1 MSCAPK
7 HKEIISMY
15 LTQAQIFKAIK
26 SLKAIVINT
35 VRLKFGREYTLSVLT
50 TKKRKKENGDYER
63 S

>member
-1 MSCAPK
+1 
-7 HKEIISMY
+7 MY

-35 VRLKFGREYTLSVLT
+35 VRLKSGREYTLSVLT